1 MAGFVGVQIPPI
13 STMANLTG
21 RTITALQQQF
31 SGHIRPRHG
40 RLSSTTTRGSR
51 PECARYRPSGRE
63 RPAQRVARPR
73 VLCPAQRVVLPLDH
87 SCSRRRRGLGGVRP
101 CL

>member
-63 RPAQRVARPR
+63 RPGPARRAAARSVPG
-73 VLCPAQRVVLPLDH
+73 PARL
-87 SCSRRRRGLGGVRP
+87 CSRSTTRARAVAGV
-101 CL
+101 